1 MTRPPMPGSVIII
14 KFDCAIF
21 SQQNSGLDSGDPIK
35 IKKLDPENFWV
46 QISELQNKVYFYSWD
61 FYYQRS
67 HPEIFRVS
75 NE

>member
-35 IKKLDPENFWV
+35 IKTLDPENFWV
-46 QISELQNKVYFYSWD
+46 QISELQNRGRWKEEM
-61 FYYQRS
+61 RS
-67 HPEIFRVS
+67 GEGKS
-75 NE
+75 